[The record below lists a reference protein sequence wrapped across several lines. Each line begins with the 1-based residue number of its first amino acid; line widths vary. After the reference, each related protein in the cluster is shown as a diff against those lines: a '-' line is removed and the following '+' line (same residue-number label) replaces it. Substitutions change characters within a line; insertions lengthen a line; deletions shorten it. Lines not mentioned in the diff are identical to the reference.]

1 MFTILFLS
9 FLVYGHNKS
18 YQLLIHELFKG
29 EILYDINLINEEI
42 NNNNYHYYGSL
53 ENIKNIVNK
62 KIINTEI
69 LNDTLKE
76 LNYPLIYILE
86 QKYIDFI
93 NYFPAKT
100 TFIVFNEL
108 VKFLKFGNQTIFS
121 INNQRK
127 LSFFQHNFE
136 NGYYYAKIGKK
147 VDISL
152 NNFFYLIIILSLII
166 SILIGFILTK
176 TLKNLGHSNN
186 KIIYLLICITS
197 YLLIGSNIIN
207 AVYFL
212 FFKNR
217 EYSYTLEYTTL
228 LIYSFYKSNIISILI
243 LVLLGWGT
251 IFFYLGNTFKK
262 INKYL
267 FLIDLVCSISIPLS
281 VYFINFTCKLNL
293 FYIKNCIEYLLL
305 FCINVFSLFK
315 RVIPLANQMKYEQR
329 IGSNQFNCIA
339 FKYNKLM
346 LINIIIAIYTIFF
359 IFTPFLDKI
368 FMKYYV
374 NNYNYYFIFQL
385 LYETIFF
392 IFFFIIFFPKELPD
406 YYFNDIVFKYK
417 S

>member
-1 MFTILFLS
+1 
-9 FLVYGHNKS
+9 
-18 YQLLIHELFKG
+18 LI
-29 EILYDINLINEEI
+29 
-42 NNNNYHYYGSL
+42 
-53 ENIKNIVNK
+53 
-62 KIINTEI
+62 
-69 LNDTLKE
+69 
-76 LNYPLIYILE
+76 
-86 QKYIDFI
+86 KY
-93 NYFPAKT
+93 
-100 TFIVFNEL
+100 
-108 VKFLKFGNQTIFS
+108 LKFGNQTIFS

-147 VDISL
+147 VDNSL
-152 NNFFYLIIILSLII
+152 NNFFYLLIILSLII

-217 EYSYTLEYTTL
+217 KYCFTLEYTTL

-262 INKYL
+262 LNKYL

-281 VYFINFTCKLNL
+281 VYFIDFTCKLNL

-305 FCINVFSLFK
+305 FCINVFSIFK

-339 FKYNKLM
+339 FKYNKLI

-359 IFTPFLDKI
+359 IFTPFLDKA

-392 IFFFIIFFPKELPD
+392 IFFFIIFFPKQLPD

-417 S
+417 SQLFLVAYIYDGKEINNPSINDDDNDIDYSNKFNISHLTRQKIKQLSKKNKNPIIFMNPFASSINKKILKEIHISIISKT